1 MSVTIESI
9 TSPDTEKRLVLS
21 NSQWAATLSVG
32 STWNKIRVGCRM
44 GLGTTGGNLSGT
56 PQFHL
61 GFCSDPVSGFTN
73 GPLSGANCKH
83 FIGSLSTDTL
93 WTLTAGSPDY
103 YVNGSGQ
110 QMGKNVLG
118 TITNLGGNYTTLLSA
133 DSTSVRR
140 IYMFELERQVTNWD
154 VRVSTNSLIVDHTYT
169 DLVAAME
176 ESDFLTA
183 CIAAGGLTGR
193 VTTHAVDE
201 TTDGNLNAICCGWS
215 TAQTECHISEMVFA
229 IYE

>member
-1 MSVTIESI
+1 MSVVIESI

-32 STWNKIRVGCRM
+32 STWNKIRVGCRS
-44 GLGTTGGNLSGT
+44 GLGTTGGNMSGT

-83 FIGSLSTDTL
+83 FIGTISTDTL
-93 WTLTAGSPDY
+93 WSLVSGTPDHY
-103 YVNGSGQ
+103 TNGSGQ
-110 QMGKNVLG
+110 QAGKNVLG
-118 TITNLGGNYTTLLSA
+118 TVTNLGGSSTTLHSA
-133 DSTSVRR
+133 DSTAARR
-140 IYMFELERQVTNWD
+140 IYMVELERQVTNWD
-154 VRVSTNSLIVDHTYT
+154 VRVSTNSLTVDHTEN
-169 DLVAAME
+169 DLIAAME
-176 ESDFLTA
+176 ESDFATS
-183 CIAAGGLTGR
+183 CIAAGGLTAR

-201 TTDGNLNAICCGWS
+201 VTDGSLNAICVGWS
-215 TAQTECHISEMVFA
+215 TAQTEAHISEMMFA